1 MEYTI
6 AGAKKEFANLLR
18 EAHERPVVITRRGQP
33 DVVVMAFSEYEQVRR
48 LLAYQRMLRLSDELR
63 ESGPTA
69 EELYSASR
77 AALEERP

>member
-1 MEYTI
+1 
-6 AGAKKEFANLLR
+6 
-18 EAHERPVVITRRGQP
+18 
-33 DVVVMAFSEYEQVRR
+33 VRR